1 MTKKKITKKKS
12 NVGRP
17 TIFDDKM
24 VQKLTMAFANGLT
37 DREACLFVWIAD
49 SSLYNYCKEH
59 PEFLEQKEALKRKPI
74 IKAKL
79 NIVEKLNQKDLET
92 SKWYLERKAKD
103 EFSTKQE
110 LDVDANLEIKSI
122 NVVIDE

>member
-1 MTKKKITKKKS
+1 MTKKKKS
-12 NVGRP
+12 NAGRP
-17 TIFDDKM
+17 TIFDEKM
-24 VQKLTMAFANGLT
+24 LQKLTMAFANGLT
-37 DREACLFVWIAD
+37 DREACLFVWISN
-49 SSLYNYCKEH
+49 SSLYNYCKEF

-92 SKWYLERKAKD
+92 SKWYLERKAKE

-110 LDVDANLEIKSI
+110 IDVDADVNLTSI
-122 NVVIDE
+122 NIVIDE